1 MDREGKEG
9 KKGRKELETIGKKW
23 KGKKRKEN
31 YRRPVRL
38 NIIS

>member
-1 MDREGKEG
+1 MKEKKREEKGWKGK
-9 KKGRKELETIGKKW
+9 ETIGKKW

-31 YRRPVRL
+31 NRRPVRL